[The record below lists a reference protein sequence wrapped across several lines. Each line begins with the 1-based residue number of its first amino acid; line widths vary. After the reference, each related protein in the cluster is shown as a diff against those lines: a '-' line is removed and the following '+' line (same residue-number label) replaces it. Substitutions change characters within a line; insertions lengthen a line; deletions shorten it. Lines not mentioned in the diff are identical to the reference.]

1 MELDTMQQL
10 EAKHKQ
16 LIIENQKLLNDL
28 LQQKLDKQAADNPEI
43 QRLQDKLDLKA
54 IELDRKKAELQRC
67 RKNHVSPAD
76 ESITSG
82 YIYANNMF
90 KIKASKPPNMF
101 RRVCL
106 FLLLGWVWR
115 KH

>member
-16 LIIENQKLLNDL
+16 LIINNQKLQNKL
-28 LQQKLDKQAADNPEI
+28 LQHKLNADTADNPEI
-43 QRLQDKLDLKA
+43 IRLHKELEFKQS
-54 IELDRKKAELQRC
+54 ELDRAKAQLTSC
-67 RKNHVSPAD
+67 RNSYVSPAD

-90 KIKASKPPNMF
+90 KLKSSKPPNMF